1 MKSSAEQ
8 IKQICLHGTP
18 NEKRALYAFN
28 KEMPIEK
35 VLFKFH
41 LFTRTHFSRYYQQK
55 SAPFHPVMA
64 GNYLRSYLLGENRME
79 LAFRGAAKTSLLEL
93 VVVYILLNDTESTK
107 RYIKILSR
115 DLKNS
120 KKMVTDIYNKL
131 IELEPVYGDVFEQ
144 EGKKKREETMS
155 SFIMKK
161 GVQVSAGTVGQ
172 AQRGHKQDAY
182 RPDWLLF
189 EDIEDR
195 ETISSAVITAGIIG
209 KCDEALTGMAQS
221 GSVVVN
227 GNYISED
234 GTIEWFKRK
243 PSFATNITPIERDG
257 VPTWEVFTLEKLQ
270 QLKDESLDY
279 AGEYLCDP
287 ARSGSKY
294 FDIDRITHDLTQ
306 VRPPVKEIAGIKYWG
321 KYQPERRYGVGA
333 DTAEGK
339 GQDACALTLFDFTTD
354 EVIATYA
361 SNTIFPD
368 LFGFELI
375 RVGREFGQCIIGS
388 EINNTS
394 GGTVIQVLK
403 QEEYPHLYRKEIV
416 DKLAN
421 VITKQ
426 IGWHTNTSTKSSAF
440 AEFRRDYNAGK
451 IKIYDENLLKE
462 MRAYNVNDI
471 SEKTGLLTRH
481 FDLLMSAVIGWQ
493 MRDHATHNMDAREA
507 DVWGEY
513 AVSDL

>member
-1 MKSSAEQ
+1 MKSSEQ
-8 IKQICLHGTP
+8 IKRICLEGTP
-18 NEKRALYAFN
+18 EERRKLFAFN
-28 KEMPIEK
+28 DTMSVEK
-35 VLFKFH
+35 VAYKFQ
-41 LFTRTHFSRYYQQK
+41 LFTRTFFHRYYQQK
-55 SAPFHPVMA
+55 SAPFHNVMVI
-64 GNYLRSYLLGENRME
+64 NYLTSYLLGQNKME

-93 VVVYILLNDTESTK
+93 VVVFVLLNDESSK
-107 RYIKILSR
+107 RKYAKILSR

-131 IELEPVYGDVFEQ
+131 VELEHVYGDVFEQ

-182 RPDWLLF
+182 RPDWILF

-209 KCDEALTGMAQS
+209 KCDEAVTGMSQN
-221 GSVVVN
+221 GCYVVN

-243 PSFATNITPIERDG
+243 PSVQTNITPLEIG
-257 VPTWEVFTLEKLQ
+257 GIPTWDVFTPEKIQ
-270 QLKDESLDY
+270 QLKEESLDY

-294 FDIDRITHDLTQ
+294 FDIDRVTNDMLN
-306 VRPPVKEIAGIKYWG
+306 VKPPIKVVGGVKYYATYKSDHKYG
-321 KYQPERRYGVGA
+321 SGA

-339 GQDACALTLFDFTTD
+339 GQDSCALSLFDFTTN
-354 EVIATYA
+354 ELVATYA

-375 RVGREFGQCIIGS
+375 RVGREFGQCIIAP

-403 QEEYPHLYRKEIV
+403 QEEYPEIYRKEIK
-416 DKLAN
+416 DKLNN
-421 VITKQ
+421 VLTKQ
-426 IGWHTNTSTKSSAF
+426 LGWHTNTSTKSSAF

-451 IKIYDENLLKE
+451 IKIYDEDLLKE

-471 SEKTGLLTRH
+471 SEEKGLLTRH
-481 FDLLMSAVIGWQ
+481 FDLLMSAVIAWQ
-493 MRDHATHNMDAREA
+493 MRDHAQVMAADDD

-513 AVSDL
+513 NVKDI

>member
-1 MKSSAEQ
+1 MKQSAKEQ
-8 IKQICLHGTP
+8 IKNICLNGTP
-18 NEKRALYAFN
+18 EEKRALYVFDKN
-28 KEMPIEK
+28 TSLEK
-35 VLFKFH
+35 IAFKFS
-41 LFTRTHFSRYYQQK
+41 LFTRTHFSRYYQRQ
-55 SAPFHPVMA
+55 SAPFHADMVLH
-64 GNYLRSYLLGENRME
+64 YLTSYTQGKNIME

-93 VVVYILLNDTESTK
+93 VVVFILLNDLDTRK
-107 RYIKILSR
+107 KYIKILSR

-131 IELEPVYGDVFEQ
+131 VELEYIYGDVFET

-155 SFIMKK
+155 SFVMKK
-161 GVQVSAGTVGQ
+161 GVQLSAGTVGQ

-195 ETISSAVITAGIIG
+195 ETISSAVITASIIA
-209 KCDEALTGMAQS
+209 KCDEAITGMAQD
-221 GSVVVN
+221 GCYVVN

-234 GTIEWFKRK
+234 GTIEWFKTK
-243 PSFATNITPIERDG
+243 PSVSTNITPLEIDG
-257 VPTWEVFTLEKLQ
+257 VATWSVFDDAKIAE
-270 QLKDESLDY
+270 LKAESIDY

-294 FDIDRITHDLTQ
+294 FDIERVENDLKLARQ
-306 VRPPVKEIAGIKYWG
+306 PVKIVAGVKYYDTY
-321 KYQPERRYGVGA
+321 KPERKYGIGA

-339 GQDACALTLFDFTTD
+339 GLDASAMCGFDFETNTL
-354 EVIATYA
+354 VLTYA

-375 RVGREFGQCIIGS
+375 RAGREFGECILAP

-403 QEEYPHLYRKEIV
+403 QEEYPHIYRKEQK
-416 DKLAN
+416 DKIAN
-421 VITKQ
+421 ITTKQ
-426 IGWHTNTSTKSSAF
+426 LGWHTNTSTKSVAF

-451 IKIYDENLLKE
+451 IKIYDADLLKE

-471 SEKTGLLTRH
+471 SEQTGLLTRH
-481 FDLLMSAVIGWQ
+481 FDLLMSAVIAWQ
-493 MRDHATHNMDAREA
+493 LRNHAFATALDEDDEWAGEGMRD
-507 DVWGEY
+507 Y
-513 AVSDL
+513 